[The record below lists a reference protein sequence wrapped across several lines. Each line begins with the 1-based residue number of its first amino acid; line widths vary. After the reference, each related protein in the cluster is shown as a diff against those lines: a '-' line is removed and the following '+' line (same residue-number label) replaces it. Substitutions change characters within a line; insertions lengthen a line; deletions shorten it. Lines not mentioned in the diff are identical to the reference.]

1 MRVASK
7 LMAGVALMALGCGT
21 YGSALAQQ
29 GNDNQRQIDDAFRRV
44 LEKPADLSVA
54 FAYARL
60 LVDAGNYEGAIA
72 ALERLL
78 LLPNAPNT
86 IHVELGV
93 LYYRLGSYAAA
104 DSHLRR
110 ALAQPDLPPDVRR
123 QAEALLSEATRR
135 AAPTQLSGWVNSG
148 VIAHSNARANSTSS
162 MVRFNGLDVPRPL
175 SDKPK
180 SDLSFFVGGGLQ
192 HSYDLETQNEAAIN
206 STLNA
211 YGAYYTRSHS
221 INIGILEGT
230 TGIRFLPAPEV
241 ARSLF
246 VRPHLIASYAHYGN
260 SPLFYG
266 GGVGLDVGASL
277 TDSLAGTMTYELRG
291 AHYIRRSDQPDNEF
305 QSRTEHVVRGQLSQE
320 LAPGQILIGTLG
332 WRLADTER
340 GYLDYQGPQV
350 GLTLATTYTLPS
362 LTDDGVWSTTPS
374 VIYGERHFGAANP
387 AVDSAT
393 TRTDKEFR
401 INLTQTIPLADQ
413 WNLVVQAEYT
423 RVDSNLPNYR
433 FDNKAGTVALNYRF

>member
-1 MRVASK
+1 MRAGTK
-7 LMAGVALMALGCGT
+7 LMAGVALLALGCGT
-21 YGSALAQQ
+21 YGSAQAQQ
-29 GNDNQRQIDDAFRRV
+29 GADSQRQIDDAFRRV

-60 LVDAGNYEGAIA
+60 LVDAGNFEGAIA

-104 DSHLRR
+104 ESHLRR
-110 ALAQPDLPPDVRR
+110 GLAQSDLPSDVRR
-123 QAEALLSEATRR
+123 QAESLLSETSRR
-135 AAPTQLSGWVNSG
+135 AAPAQLSGWVNAG
-148 VIAHSNARANSTSS
+148 VIGHSNARANSTESII
-162 MVRFNGLDVPRPL
+162 RANGIDVPRPL
-175 SDKPK
+175 ADKPK
-180 SDLSFFVGGGLQ
+180 SDLSVFLGGGLN
-192 HSYDLETQNEAAIN
+192 HSYDLETQNEAAIA
-206 STLNA
+206 STLSA

-221 INIGILEGT
+221 INIGIVEGT
-230 TGIRFLPAPEV
+230 SGIRFLPAPEFS
-241 ARSLF
+241 RSLF

-260 SPLFYG
+260 SPLYYG
-266 GGVGLDVGASL
+266 GGVGLDIGASL
-277 TDSLAGTMTYELRG
+277 TDSLAGTLTYELRG

-332 WRLADTER
+332 WRMADTER

-350 GLTLATTYTLPS
+350 GVTLATTYTIPS

-374 VIYGERHFGAANP
+374 VTYGERHFGAANP
-387 AVDSAT
+387 AVDNGTS
-393 TRTDKEFR
+393 RTDKEFR
-401 INLTQTIPLADQ
+401 INLTQTIPLVDK
-413 WNLVVQAEYT
+413 WNLVLQAEYT
-423 RVDSNLPNYR
+423 RVDSNLSNYR